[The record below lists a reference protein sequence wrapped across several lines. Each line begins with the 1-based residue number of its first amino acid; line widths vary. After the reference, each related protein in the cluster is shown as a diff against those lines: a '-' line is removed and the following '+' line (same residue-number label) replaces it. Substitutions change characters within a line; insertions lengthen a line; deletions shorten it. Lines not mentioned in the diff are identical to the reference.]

1 MTTRRIVFFDGYC
14 GICNAFVDWLMRI
27 DKNGEL
33 KFASLQGETAA
44 KTFATALGTAE
55 QTPAI
60 KTTTIIYLCNDEK
73 YDQSSA
79 VLRILM
85 DIGGVWKLA
94 GIFYL
99 VPKCIRDFIY
109 RIIANN
115 RHRFIKPRNTCRV
128 PTPSEQDRLLR

>member
-1 MTTRRIVFFDGYC
+1 MTARRIVFFDGYC

-27 DKNGEL
+27 DKTGEL
-33 KFASLQGETAA
+33 KFASLQGETAT
-44 KTFATALGTAE
+44 KTFATALAKAE
-55 QTPAI
+55 QAPLT
-60 KTTTIIYLCNDEK
+60 KTTTVIYLSNGEK
-73 YDQSSA
+73 YYQSSA

-115 RHRFIKPRNTCRV
+115 RYRFIKPRKTCRV